1 MSKYGEQILQII
13 LNSREHP
20 TAEHIFMEMKNN
32 NSKVVQATV
41 YNNLK
46 TLLQEGKI
54 IRITEP
60 GCPDRYDNTTR
71 HDHII
76 CSRCGKLADIRL
88 EDMTESIEKQ
98 LGYEIESYELKVRYI
113 CRDCKKA
120 ESYQTQYAGTQ
131 N

>member
-113 CRDCKKA
+113 CRECKKA
-120 ESYQTQYAGTQ
+120 ERY
-131 N
+131 

>member
-13 LNSREHP
+13 LHSREHP

-98 LGYEIESYELKVRYI
+98 LGYKIESYELKVRYI

-120 ESYQTQYAGTQ
+120 ESYQT
-131 N
+131 

>member
-1 MSKYGEQILQII
+1 MSKYGAQILQII

-98 LGYEIESYELKVRYI
+98 LGYKIESYELKVRYI

-120 ESYQTQYAGTQ
+120 ESYQT
-131 N
+131 

>member
-1 MSKYGEQILQII
+1 MSKYGAQILQII

-98 LGYEIESYELKVRYI
+98 LGYKIESYELKVRYI
-113 CRDCKKA
+113 CRACKKA
-120 ESYQTQYAGTQ
+120 ESYQT
-131 N
+131 

>member
-98 LGYEIESYELKVRYI
+98 LGYKIESYELKVRYI

-120 ESYQTQYAGTQ
+120 ESYQT
-131 N
+131 

>member
-1 MSKYGEQILQII
+1 MSKYGEQILRII
-13 LNSREHP
+13 LNSKEHP

-76 CSRCGKLADIRL
+76 CSRCGRLADIRL

-113 CRDCKKA
+113 CPECKKK
-120 ESYQTQYAGTQ
+120 EE